1 MNGTKKMIAGLV
13 SAFSLIGIAQAATI
27 DVTSSIG
34 ASTKWFSTNE
44 YVLLDVIFVTNG
56 ATLTIEPGTVI
67 RGETYANAGDKP
79 TALFITRGSKI
90 MAQGTKKKPIIF
102 TDMDDNNFPWVDPA
116 NVLNDYKTI
125 NPTAGLPDKS
135 KLWGGL
141 VVCGKAYC
149 TVNAAANVGPLVE
162 TEKLAEGLADP
173 GQGQTKYG
181 GSDDD
186 DSSGVIS
193 YVSLRYGGYGFASA
207 SEINGIT
214 LCGVGRGTKI
224 DHVEVIGNLD
234 DGIEFFGGT
243 VNTKNIAIVNIGD
256 DSFDV
261 DQGYRGRGQFI
272 FVMQG
277 FCDADAPA
285 GSGLANHAFEM
296 DGVELSDDNRPWGL
310 QRYENVTVIGNRYRG
325 TGGTGT
331 SGSETSSECFH
342 LDDNCRAQF
351 FNCIVM
357 DVDSMLAAVE
367 SDNAKPDSFEG
378 MSAVWNAFPTHT
390 PGAGALA
397 NTGYYYQSQS
407 TNATQTAFRN
417 FVVYNCNNA
426 HLICKT
432 TSANAKRAGGDVTIE
447 AAWDWNLTGTMPIR
461 HMEREALSDPARPMP
476 AAGNGLLNNIK
487 TIDPRPVSAWAT
499 SPYATEDDGFATP
512 VSYYGAFAP
521 TGDTWLDGWS
531 ALYTSGMLVKNGGA
545 DLEIDQAAF
554 SVGFDAEVGMTY
566 TLFASINSGTTWTQ
580 VAGAEAVVADKTNMT
595 LADFGVTSVASKI
608 YKVVAE

>member
-27 DVTSSIG
+27 DVTADIT
-34 ASTKWFSTNE
+34 ASAKWVATNE
-44 YVLLDVIFVTNG
+44 YVLNQVVYVKNG

-67 RGETYANAGDKP
+67 RGMSFADAEGP
-79 TALFITRGSKI
+79 TALFVTRGSKI
-90 MAQGTKKKPIIF
+90 MAQGTKEKPIIF

-116 NVLNDYKTI
+116 DVLEDYQTI
-125 NPTAGLPDKS
+125 NPTEGLPDKAAR
-135 KLWGGL
+135 WGGL
-141 VVCGKAYC
+141 VICGKGYC
-149 TVNAAANVGPLVE
+149 TGNASANVGPLVE
-162 TEKLAEGLADP
+162 TELLAEGLADP
-173 GQGQTKYG
+173 GAGETKYG

-186 DSSGVIS
+186 DSSGVVS
-193 YVSLRYGGYGFASA
+193 YVSLRYGGYGFALA

-256 DSFDV
+256 DGFDV

-277 FCDADAPA
+277 FCDADSVA
-285 GSGLANHAFEM
+285 GSGIGNHGFEM
-296 DGVELSDDNRPWGL
+296 DGVEKSDDNRLAGL
-310 QRYENVTVIGNRYRG
+310 QRYENVTVIGHRYRG

-331 SGSETSSECFH
+331 SGGETSNEGFQM
-342 LDDNCRAQF
+342 DDNVRPQF
-351 FNCIVM
+351 FNCLMM
-357 DVDSMLAAVE
+357 DVDAMLCAVE
-367 SDNAKPDSFEG
+367 SDNSKPDTFEG

-390 PGAGALA
+390 PGAGALN
-397 NTGYYYQSQS
+397 NTGYYYQAQS
-407 TNATQTAFRN
+407 TNVTQTAFRN
-417 FVVYNCNNA
+417 FVVYNCEPTN
-426 HLICKT
+426 LICKT
-432 TSANAKRAGGDVTIE
+432 TSANAKRSPGDVTIPAE
-447 AAWDWNLTGTMPIR
+447 WDWNLTGTMPIR
-461 HMEREALSDPARPMP
+461 HMERESLSDPARPMP
-476 AAGNGLLNNIK
+476 TVGNGLLNNIK
-487 TIDPRPVSAWAT
+487 TIDPRPISAWAT

-545 DLEIDQAAF
+545 DLAIAQAAF
-554 SVGFDAEVGMTY
+554 SIGFVAEVGMTY
-566 TLFASINSGTTWTQ
+566 TLFASINSGTTWAP

-595 LADFGVTSVASKI
+595 LADFGVTGVASKI